1 MITYSDELY
10 HHGIK
15 GQKWGVRRYQ
25 NADGSLTA
33 AGQKR
38 YDISEQKKVYKQ
50 SQADY
55 RRAIAY
61 GDKKQI
67 GKAEINAIDQYVKLK
82 ALKSRNSEKKE
93 FKEYR
98 KQMSKTGVRGSLYD
112 VQSMGRST
120 RLYDHLA
127 KTKGKEYADRVEKK
141 VKSIAIRQAITA
153 GTVAAGSIAVSA
165 WLTANYG

>member
-38 YDISEQKKVYKQ
+38 YDISEQRKAYKQ
-50 SQADY
+50 SKVDLH
-55 RRAIAY
+55 RAIAY
-61 GDKKQI
+61 GDRKRI
-67 GKAEINAIDQYVKLK
+67 NKAELDSIDQYVKLK
-82 ALKSRNSEKKE
+82 ALKSKNFEKKE

-98 KQMSKTGVRGSLYD
+98 KQMQKSGVRGSIAD
-112 VQSMGRST
+112 MQTMGRST
-120 RLYDHLA
+120 RLYDRIA
-127 KTKGKEYADRVEKK
+127 RNKGKEYADRVEKK
-141 VKSIAIRQAITA
+141 VNSIAIRQAIAA